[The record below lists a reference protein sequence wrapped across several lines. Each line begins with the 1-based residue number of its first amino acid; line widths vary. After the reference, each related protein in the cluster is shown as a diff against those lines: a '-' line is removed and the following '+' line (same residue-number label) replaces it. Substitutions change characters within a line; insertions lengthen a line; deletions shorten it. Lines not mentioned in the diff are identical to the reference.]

1 MDTPTEFR
9 CDIHP
14 RDYITTDHAT
24 GHVEVEVYCVDSDV
38 GLVFLWPEDALEFAA
53 AIINAASLAQKY
65 QRNNPKDA
73 NDE

>member
-1 MDTPTEFR
+1 MDTPTEFC
-9 CDIHP
+9 CDIRP
-14 RDYITTDHAT
+14 RDFITAKHVT
-24 GHVEVEVYCVDSDV
+24 GHVGIEMSTVGSDV